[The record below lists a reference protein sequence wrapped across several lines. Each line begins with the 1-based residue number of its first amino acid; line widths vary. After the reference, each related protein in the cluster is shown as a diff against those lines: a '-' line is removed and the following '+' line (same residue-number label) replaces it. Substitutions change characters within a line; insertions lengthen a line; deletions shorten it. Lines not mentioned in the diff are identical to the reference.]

1 VSTSER
7 GVVAIVGA
15 GVAAL
20 ATALAVRQAGG
31 TPRLIGGPRGLSHL
45 ASGAWDRGSD
55 ASVPPALRARWSE
68 ARRLAQRAVLGA
80 LGGYRAV
87 PFRDADRPLVATT
100 AGTLRRVLSAERN
113 VLDLGPLP
121 RARTAVVSVA
131 ALPLFD
137 ARALA
142 RALDEDA
149 VRRGDARRF
158 FAVDAEHARRAHDV
172 LLGAIE
178 LARTNEPAAARH
190 RLAEVL
196 RRAVAEL
203 PCDAILLPPI
213 LGAEA
218 ELVTMHLERA
228 LGKPV
233 GEVLAARSAQSERL
247 TSKLEHALGLLD
259 PERVHGDATSLE
271 RTEPHVIVHAG
282 RRHVAARAVVLC
294 TGRELAGGL
303 RGGHLSLLA
312 AEAPRGAVV
321 DSRSRVTSHGVV
333 VSERVLAAGSLLEGL
348 DPAEGV
354 GLGAIAASGWIAGT
368 EAALLAR

>member
-1 VSTSER
+1 VSAPTR

-20 ATALAVRQAGG
+20 AAALAVKQAGG
-31 TPRLIGGPRGLSHL
+31 VPRLIGGPRGLSHL
-45 ASGAWDRGSD
+45 ASGAWDQGSD
-55 ASVPPALRARWSE
+55 ETVPAALRARWTE
-68 ARRLAQRAVLGA
+68 AKRLAQRAVLGA
-80 LGGYRAV
+80 LGGYRAI
-87 PFRDADRPLVATT
+87 PFRDADRPLVATA

-113 VLDLGPLP
+113 VLDLAPLP
-121 RARTAVVSVA
+121 HARTAVVGVS

-149 VRRGDARRF
+149 VRRGDTRRF
-158 FAVDAEHARRAHDV
+158 FAVEAEHARRAHDV
-172 LLGAIE
+172 LLGTIE
-178 LARTNEPAAARH
+178 LARTNEPAAARQ
-190 RLAEVL
+190 RLAVAL

-203 PCDAILLPPI
+203 PCDALLLPPI
-213 LGAEA
+213 LGAGGEV
-218 ELVTMHLERA
+218 VTMHLERA

-247 TSKLEHALGLLD
+247 TTKLEQALGVLD
-259 PERVHGDATSLE
+259 PQRLHGDATSLDRGE
-271 RTEPHVIVHAG
+271 HHVVVHAG
-282 RRHVAARAVVLC
+282 RHHVEARAVVLC

-312 AEAPRGAVV
+312 AEAPRGA
-321 DSRSRVTSHGVV
+321 RVGGRARITSHGAV
-333 VSERVLAAGSLLEGL
+333 VSERVLGAGSLLEGL
-348 DPAEGV
+348 DPAAGV

-368 EAALLAR
+368 EAAQLAR

>member
-1 VSTSER
+1 MSLPGR
-7 GVVAIVGA
+7 GEVAVVGA

-20 ATALAVRQAGG
+20 AAALAVRQAGG
-31 TPRLIGGPRGLSHL
+31 VPRIVGGPRGLSHL
-45 ASGAWDRGSD
+45 ASGAWDQGGD
-55 ASVPPALRARWSE
+55 DIAPTALRPRWIE

-80 LGGYRAV
+80 LGGYRAI
-87 PFRDADRPLVATT
+87 PFRDVDRPLVATA

-113 VLDLGPLP
+113 VLDLSPLP
-121 RARTAVVSVA
+121 RARTAVVGLA

-158 FAVDAEHARRAHDV
+158 FAVEAEHARRAHDV

-178 LARTNEPAAARH
+178 LARANEPAAARQ
-190 RLAEVL
+190 RLAQVL
-196 RRAVAEL
+196 KRAVAEL

-213 LGAEA
+213 LGAGG
-218 ELVTMHLERA
+218 ELVTTHLERA
-228 LGKPV
+228 LGKLV
-233 GEVLAARSAQSERL
+233 GEVLAARSVQSERV
-247 TSKLEHALGLLD
+247 TTKLEHALGALD
-259 PERVHGDATSLE
+259 AQRLHGDATSLE
-271 RTEPHVIVHAG
+271 VRDHHVVVHAG
-282 RRHVAARAVVLC
+282 RRHVEARAVVLC

-321 DSRSRVTSHGVV
+321 DARARITSHGAV
-333 VSERVLAAGSLLEGL
+333 VSERVLGAGSLLEGL
-348 DPAEGV
+348 DPAAGV

-368 EAALLAR
+368 EAAQLAR